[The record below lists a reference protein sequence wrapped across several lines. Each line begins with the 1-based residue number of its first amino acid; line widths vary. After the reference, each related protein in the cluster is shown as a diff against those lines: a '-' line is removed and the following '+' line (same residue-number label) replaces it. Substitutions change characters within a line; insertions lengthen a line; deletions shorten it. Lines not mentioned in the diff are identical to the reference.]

1 MLKTILTDC
10 SKDISAYIHHTPV
23 HTSGSINNI
32 VGGEVFFKCEN
43 LQKTGSFKIRG
54 ATNAILHL
62 SDKQKEKGVIAH
74 SSGNFAQALALAARN
89 LNVKS
94 YIIMPN
100 TAPAIKKDATLGYG
114 ATMIECEPTISS
126 REQTASKIEKQTGAT
141 FIHPSNNMDVI
152 VGQSTATRELLKEY
166 PDLDIVITPVGGG
179 GLIAGTALAA
189 SCFGKDCKVYGGEPA
204 GADDAYRSMISGKIE
219 TNITTNTIADG
230 LISMLG
236 DINFPIIRK
245 HVEKIILVSEEE
257 IIDSMKLIFE
267 RMKIIIEPSSAV
279 AVAAMLKNKKEFSSK
294 KIGVIL
300 SGGNVDL
307 GRLPF

>member
-1 MLKTILTDC
+1 MLKTTLTDC
-10 SKDISAYIHHTPV
+10 SRNISGYIHHTPV
-23 HTSGSINNI
+23 HTSNSINNI

-89 LNVKS
+89 LSVKC

-100 TAPAIKKDATLGYG
+100 TAPTIKKEATLGYG
-114 ATMIECEPTISS
+114 ASIIECEPTISS
-126 REQTASKIEKQTGAT
+126 REQTAVKIEKQTGAT

-152 VGQSTATRELLKEY
+152 VGQSTATRELLMEY

-189 SCFGKDCKVYGGEPA
+189 SCFGKDCKVYGGEPE
-204 GADDAYRSMISGKIE
+204 GADDAYRSMMTGKIE
-219 TNITTNTIADG
+219 SNITTNTIADG

-245 HVEKIILVSEEE
+245 HVEMIIRVSEEE
-257 IIDSMKLIFE
+257 IIDSMKLIFGI
-267 RMKIIIEPSSAV
+267 MKIVIEPSSAV
-279 AVAAMLKNKKEFSSK
+279 AVAALLKSKKEFCSK
-294 KIGVIL
+294 RIGVIL

-307 GRLPF
+307 VKLPF